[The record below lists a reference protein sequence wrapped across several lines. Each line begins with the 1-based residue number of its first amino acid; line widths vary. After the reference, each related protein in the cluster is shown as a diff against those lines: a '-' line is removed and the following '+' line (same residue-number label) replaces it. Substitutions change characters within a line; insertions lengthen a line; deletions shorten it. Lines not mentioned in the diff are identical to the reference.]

1 MSRLALEEVHKTY
14 GRGKNAVEAV
24 RGVSLAVEPGR
35 TLGLIG
41 ESGSGKSTLGRIC
54 LGAEPFDRGRL
65 LSDGADF
72 AGFDRERLAAFR
84 RKTSIV
90 LQEPELALNPRRT
103 LGQSVTEPLDIH
115 FPGLGPAER
124 RERAEHAMEL
134 AHLDPGLWD
143 RYPRELSGGQQQ
155 RAGITRAIVTEPEF
169 VVLDEPTAS
178 LDLSVRGRILET
190 MRELQERLGL
200 SYLLITHDM
209 ATVSALAERVVVL
222 YKGVA
227 VETGEWRKVRRDP
240 EHEYTRKLLSAVLTV
255 RQAGSGGRRRAQV
268 TKPLR

>member
-1 MSRLALEEVHKTY
+1 MSTLVLEDVTKTY
-14 GRGKNAVEAV
+14 GQGANAVEAV
-24 RGVSLAVEPGR
+24 RGVSLSVEPGG

-54 LGAEPFDRGRL
+54 LGAEAFDRGRL
-65 LSDGADF
+65 LVGGEDF
-72 AGFDRERLAAFR
+72 AGFDRERLAEFR
-84 RKTSIV
+84 RRTSIV

-115 FPGLGPAER
+115 FPRLPAAER
-124 RERAEHAMEL
+124 HARAEHALEL

-155 RAGITRAIVTEPEF
+155 RAGIARAVVTEPEF

-190 MRELQERLGL
+190 LRELQERLGL

-209 ATVSALAERVVVL
+209 ATVSALAQRVVVL

-227 VETGEWRKVRRDP
+227 VETGEWREVRANPAD
-240 EHEYTRKLLSAVLTV
+240 EYTRKLLSAVLRV
-255 RQAGSGGRRRAQV
+255 RTTGTTDRA
-268 TKPLR
+268 